1 MNYTII
7 RDEKLFREFIDWLPD
22 IEEGERYYV
31 CLFARTKY
39 CKDIVHVKSD
49 KQQLKRFLTKKKDMF
64 EKVWQL
70 EVPFG
75 AYTQKG
81 VAMPQVALALYVT
94 PNPRD
99 MWKATHNGLVK
110 MATCIRDNNVLTNPV
125 QEMMS
130 EVHKAR
136 SGTHWIDFDIDE
148 TEPMMLEITIN
159 KIRQLVNDSAIMWL
173 KSRGGMH
180 CMVNPNK
187 VEEQY
192 KRTFWKAIASLPN
205 MDQTGDNMIPV
216 VGCTQGDFTP
226 HFVKPDENGKIGLES
241 VQPEVRGVE

>member
-1 MNYTII
+1 MNYKII

-22 IEEGERYYV
+22 MEEGERYYV

-49 KQQLKRFLTKKKDMF
+49 KQQLKRFLTKKQDLF

-81 VAMPQVALALYVT
+81 VAMPQVALALYIT
-94 PNPRD
+94 PNPRN

-110 MATCIRDNNVLTNPV
+110 MATCIRDDNKLTNPV

-130 EVHKAR
+130 EVHKAKAK
-136 SGTHWIDFDIDE
+136 THWIDFDIDA
-148 TEPMMLEITIN
+148 PWDKMAGIIA
-159 KIRQLVNDSAIMWL
+159 KISGYVNVDAIKWL
-173 KSRGGMH
+173 KSRGGLH
-180 CMVNPNK
+180 CLIDPSK

-192 KRTFWKAIASLPN
+192 KRTFWKNIAGIPEV
-205 MDQTGDNMIPV
+205 DQTGDNMIPV
-216 VGCTQGDFTP
+216 IGCTQGDFTP
-226 HFVKPDENGKIGLES
+226 HFIEYGNINEIKLGNLRS
-241 VQPEVRGVE
+241 EVWRME